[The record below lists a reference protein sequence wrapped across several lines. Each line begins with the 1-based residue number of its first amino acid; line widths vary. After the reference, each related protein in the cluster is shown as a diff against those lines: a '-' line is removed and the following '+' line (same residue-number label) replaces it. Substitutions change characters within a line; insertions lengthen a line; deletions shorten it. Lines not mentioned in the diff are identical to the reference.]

1 MVDPSINVPT
11 ASSKSEVWIQWHK
24 DLKKVFDKKTANSVF
39 VFAWDKR
46 GGIDSPANN
55 NMLNSYVESQGFDIT
70 RGSFA
75 QAKEDVF
82 DFVGNIFSIGMWIG
96 IAILGF
102 AGIILIAIL
111 KSLTRN
117 PTDASKLALMTSPQ
131 GRLIAGASAL
141 NKS

>member
-1 MVDPSINVPT
+1 MIDPSISVPT

-39 VFAWDKR
+39 IYAWDKR
-46 GGIDSPANN
+46 GGINSPANN
-55 NMLNSYVESQGFDIT
+55 SMLNSYVESQGFDIT
-70 RGSFA
+70 RGSFS

-102 AGIILIAIL
+102 AGIILIMIL
-111 KSLTRN
+111 KNLAKN
-117 PTDASKLALMTSPQ
+117 PNDAKSIALMTTPQ
-131 GRLIAGASAL
+131 GRLLAGASAL